1 MNSDWLGAIVLF
13 KFKDNLIVQGDFGQK
28 MKACSAN
35 WRLFTIGF
43 LVQRRI
49 PERGFSELNLLTAV
63 FFIYPLVGGGGEEKH
78 VYNLHHCL
86 SFRWQLICYFFFF
99 NFLFFFPT
107 TKHNIYFGRKQSL
120 IVNNWFNTV
129 SSKVELSLCLSR
141 RSWLHLLTLISHRP
155 AASPSHRSRGRRNQ
169 NNDPVLNLTASPISS
184 RTHMH
189 THTRVVRGLC
199 RVQSCNLMLQRLN
212 AGTQI
217 ATRNKV

>member
-43 LVQRRI
+43 LVQRRT

-63 FFIYPLVGGGGEEKH
+63 FFIYPLVGGGGKKNMFTIFTTAWALDD
-78 VYNLHHCL
+78 NL
-86 SFRWQLICYFFFF
+86 FATFFFLIF
-99 NFLFFFPT
+99 FFFFPT

-155 AASPSHRSRGRRNQ
+155 AASPSHRSRGGRNQ

-189 THTRVVRGLC
+189 THTRAWCVASVEFKAAIWCC
-199 RVQSCNLMLQRLN
+199 RD
-212 AGTQI
+212 
-217 ATRNKV
+217 

>member
-1 MNSDWLGAIVLF
+1 MQNPRERLLRIKSSNSGLLY
-13 KFKDNLIVQGDFGQK
+13 LSS
-28 MKACSAN
+28 C
-35 WRLFTIGF
+35 
-43 LVQRRI
+43 RR
-49 PERGFSELNLLTAV
+49 
-63 FFIYPLVGGGGEEKH
+63 GGGEKH

-86 SFRWQLICYFFFF
+86 SCRWQLIRYLFFLIFFFF
-99 NFLFFFPT
+99 ST

-155 AASPSHRSRGRRNQ
+155 AASPSHRSRGGRNQ
-169 NNDPVLNLTASPISS
+169 NNDTVLNLTASPISS

-189 THTRVVRGLC
+189 THARAMRGLC

-212 AGTQI
+212 ASTQI

>member
-43 LVQRRI
+43 LVQRRT
-49 PERGFSELNLLTAV
+49 PDRGFSELNLLTAV
-63 FFIYPLVGGGGEEKH
+63 FFIYPLVGGGGKK
-78 VYNLHHCL
+78 NMFTIFTTAWALDDN
-86 SFRWQLICYFFFF
+86 SFATFFFF

-141 RSWLHLLTLISHRP
+141 CSWLHLLTLS
-155 AASPSHRSRGRRNQ
+155 S
-169 NNDPVLNLTASPISS
+169 LTVPLLHQVTEAEEDEIKI
-184 RTHMH
+184 MI
-189 THTRVVRGLC
+189 LC
-199 RVQSCNLMLQRLN
+199 
-212 AGTQI
+212 
-217 ATRNKV
+217 